1 VTQGHLLVDKDM
13 FMREGDDYWHYRGQT
28 QKEVVEAFERL

>member
-13 FMREGDDYWHYRGQT
+13 FMREDDDYWHYRGQT